1 MKELTK
7 INNELKGY
15 VNEATFISNKCR
27 NKLIMLLGTEFG
39 IEFQLENYANID
51 VKILEN
57 GDLEMRGDRYKTTHD
72 IKDFSDIET
81 RYNNFKDKADI
92 LLKKKSQNKTTQKDF
107 NNILNLF
114 VILGIILIFIFV
126 IYICLSSIM
135 SGNYYNFL
143 WLIVFIIPRFIP
155 NLKENLHQRIEQA
168 KSYIKRRFKK

>member
-1 MKELTK
+1 MKELIK
-7 INNELKGY
+7 INNEIKGY

-27 NKLIMLLGTEFG
+27 NKLIMLLGEEFG

-72 IKDFSDIET
+72 IKDFSDIEI
-81 RYNNFKDKADI
+81 RYNNFKDKAAV
-92 LLKKKSQNKTTQKDF
+92 LLKKKSQNKTTQNDF

-155 NLKENLHQRIEQA
+155 NLKENLNQRIDQA